1 MKSKASRHAVYGT
14 LIAAVALIT
23 ANLSSCFFQFGNISL
38 THLVHVQKNN
48 ATLWF
53 MNAMPFIFAF
63 WGQYA
68 SSKIAREAGSMIME
82 QTRELKDLNEALEY
96 KAAYEAT
103 HDSTTGLPNRMLL
116 MDRMEQAVQSGLRLG
131 IPLAFLILDIDD
143 FKKVNDTL
151 GHYSGD
157 SLLKKVASSLKGT
170 LRDSDTLARIGP
182 DEFGILIQTKTD
194 PESIDQIRKKIQR
207 IFFQPF
213 VIEGLSIEVQV
224 SMGIAF
230 FPKHGKE
237 AETIMQRASVAVYSA
252 RQDRNKFTVYSEK
265 LDKNSPHRLTMV
277 GELRQAIQ
285 NDELILYYQPKIDL
299 QKWQVLGVEALVRW
313 QHPEHGFM
321 PPDEFIPMAER
332 TGLIRPLS
340 VWMLNHALSQA
351 EIWHKK
357 DIKISVAVN
366 FSPVTFLDTE
376 LPNQIIGM
384 LSLYEVPAKYVTF
397 EITEGSML
405 KDPAMAMEIMNRLVE
420 AGIKISIDDF
430 GTGYSSLAYFKN
442 LPVQEVKIDK
452 SFVSDMLT
460 NERDNVIVKSIIDLG
475 HNLGMR
481 VVAEGV
487 ENKETMIALKQMGCD
502 VLQGYYVSRP
512 VSSGDFMDWISSS

>member
-157 SLLKKVASSLKGT
+157 SLLKKVASSLKCT

-299 QKWQVLGVEALVRW
+299 QKWQVLRSRSPG
-313 QHPEHGFM
+313 
-321 PPDEFIPMAER
+321 
-332 TGLIRPLS
+332 PLAAS
-340 VWMLNHALSQA
+340 
-351 EIWHKK
+351 
-357 DIKISVAVN
+357 
-366 FSPVTFLDTE
+366 
-376 LPNQIIGM
+376 
-384 LSLYEVPAKYVTF
+384 
-397 EITEGSML
+397 
-405 KDPAMAMEIMNRLVE
+405 
-420 AGIKISIDDF
+420 
-430 GTGYSSLAYFKN
+430 
-442 LPVQEVKIDK
+442 
-452 SFVSDMLT
+452 
-460 NERDNVIVKSIIDLG
+460 
-475 HNLGMR
+475 
-481 VVAEGV
+481 
-487 ENKETMIALKQMGCD
+487 
-502 VLQGYYVSRP
+502 
-512 VSSGDFMDWISSS
+512 